1 MARPTRIIIDTE
13 ALLHNVKKVRAL
25 TPGKYLTA
33 MVKANAYGC
42 GINAVI
48 PALEGQVDAFG
59 VASLEEA
66 MAIRALQSSTH
77 CILFQGVFNP
87 AEWLVL
93 EKNNISAVVH
103 SQEQLQGLLQTALP
117 RPVKIWVKV
126 NTGMHRLGFSPAEL
140 PAVIHALKNCPSV
153 QPALGLLTH
162 FNCADQVENPATLNQ
177 LALFDSLDKTVF
189 STVSMANSAAIL
201 QFPQTH
207 KDMVRPGIMLY
218 GISPLSE
225 KCGKDYDL
233 LPVMHFVSQLSAV
246 RIYQPPVTVGYG
258 ATWTRDKPAVIGIV
272 PVGYGDGYPRHVSEE
287 AYVYINGYKAP
298 LAGRISMDM
307 LAVDLTDIPGVKVGD
322 PVELWG
328 ADLAVE
334 KVALWAG
341 TIAYEL
347 LCQVTARPR

>member
-13 ALLHNVKKVRAL
+13 ALLHNVQRVRAL
-25 TPGKYLTA
+25 APDKYLTA

-42 GINAVI
+42 GINVII

-66 MAIRALQSSTH
+66 MAIRALHSSTH

-87 AEWLVL
+87 EEWILL
-93 EKNNISAVVH
+93 EKNNISAVIH
-103 SQEQLQGLLQTALP
+103 SQEQLQGLLQAALP

-126 NTGMHRLGFSPAEL
+126 NTGMHRLGFPPAAL
-140 PAVIHALKNCPSV
+140 PEVIHALKNCFWV
-153 QPALGLLTH
+153 QPELGLITH
-162 FNCADQVENPATLNQ
+162 FSCADQPENPATLNQ
-177 LALFDSLDKTVF
+177 LALFDSLSHAGF
-189 STVSMANSAAIL
+189 SQLSMANSAAIL
-201 QFPQTH
+201 HFPQTH

-246 RIYQPPVTVGYG
+246 RLYQPPVTVGYG
-258 ATWTRDKPAVIGIV
+258 ATWIRDKPAVIGIV
-272 PVGYGDGYPRHVSEE
+272 PVGYGDGYPRHVSKD
-287 AYVYINGYKAP
+287 AYVYINGYQAP
-298 LAGRISMDM
+298 LAGRLSMDM
-307 LAVDLTDIPGVKVGD
+307 MAVDLTDIPGVKVGD
-322 PVELWG
+322 AVELWG
-328 ADLAVE
+328 AHLPVE

-347 LCQVTARPR
+347 LCQVTTRPR